1 MMKHVLPRV
10 VAGFLIVV
18 CSLFSRQLKAE
29 TSAAEEIKQAE
40 RKWIA
45 AVVGQDRG
53 AMERILAKELVY
65 THSTGLVEDKGQY
78 ITAVTSGN
86 QKYDS
91 IEYEAPAIQVY
102 GSTAVVATKVVMK
115 GSTKGQPFNNQ
126 LRLLHVW
133 VKHGGKWTLVAHQ
146 TTRLPQ

>member
-1 MMKHVLPRV
+1 MIVNRSRVTLCLLVLALCLRPT
-10 VAGFLIVV
+10 
-18 CSLFSRQLKAE
+18 QLRAE
-29 TSAAEEIKQAE
+29 KGSTEEIKQTE
-40 RKWIA
+40 QRWIA

-53 AMERILAKELVY
+53 AMEVILAKELVY
-65 THSTGLVEDKGQY
+65 THSTGLVEDKSQY
-78 ITAVTSGN
+78 IAAVTSGN

-91 IEYEAPAIQVY
+91 IEYEAPAIQIY

-133 VKHGGKWTLVAHQ
+133 VKQGGKWSLVAHQ
-146 TTRLPQ
+146 TTRLP